1 VADAKGGFMAA
12 AARACQAAAGQPG
25 LPSMR
30 ESFVKRARG
39 RVGLALGLGLGSAAV
54 AGPACV
60 FTPPPALPEELAE
73 ADKAQAER
81 RAQVNAGEPA
91 TPGASGEGGGAG
103 QGGQPAGGDAAGGA
117 GGAAVF
123 AKGDPPDLGMTPEQ
137 MKAYATAQGDPEGGD
152 FTLDEALA
160 GLEGTGELFAEL
172 HTTAGVI
179 TCVLH
184 EKATPGTVANFVGLA
199 RGSRPAL
206 DPDTGAWATSR
217 YYDGVEFHR
226 VIPGFMI
233 QGGDPSGT
241 GRGDTGYVIPD
252 EITDDLHHDVAGVL
266 SMANRGPGSGSG
278 QFFITLAPTPHL
290 DGLHTIFGQCDE
302 PGISVAEK
310 IAATRGPN
318 DRPTTPQVIERVE
331 IVRR

>member
-1 VADAKGGFMAA
+1 MPTIASGSAGGAAGKAGRRSATWAGAMAA
-12 AARACQAAAGQPG
+12 AFAA
-25 LPSMR
+25 
-30 ESFVKRARG
+30 
-39 RVGLALGLGLGSAAV
+39 
-54 AGPACV
+54 ACV

-73 ADKAQAER
+73 ADQEKAQR
-81 RAQVNAGEPA
+81 RAQLGAGEAA
-91 TPGASGEGGGAG
+91 TPPAEGATEAPGGEAEAGSGRTA
-103 QGGQPAGGDAAGGA
+103 
-117 GGAAVF
+117 F
-123 AKGDPPDLGMTPEQ
+123 AKGDPPDLGMTPQQ
-137 MKAYATAQGDPEGGD
+137 MKAYATSQGDPEGGD
-152 FTLDEALA
+152 FTLDEAVAELP
-160 GLEGTGELFAEL
+160 GQPGMGELHAEL

-179 TCVLH
+179 TCRLY
-184 EKATPGTVANFVGLA
+184 EKAAPMTVANFVGLA
-199 RGSRPAL
+199 RGLRPAL
-206 DPDTGAWATSR
+206 DPDTDEWTRTR

-233 QGGDPSGT
+233 QGGDPTGT

-252 EITDDLHHDVAGVL
+252 ELSDDLKHDSPGML

-302 PGISVAEK
+302 PSIEVAEK

-318 DRPTTPQVIERVE
+318 DRPTTPQVIDKVE

>member
-1 VADAKGGFMAA
+1 MGQTAPHRSGSIRTLGRGATAALVAA
-12 AARACQAAAGQPG
+12 
-25 LPSMR
+25 
-30 ESFVKRARG
+30 
-39 RVGLALGLGLGSAAV
+39 
-54 AGPACV
+54 ACV
-60 FTPPPALPEELAE
+60 FTPPPPLPEELAE
-73 ADKAQAER
+73 QGEAE
-81 RAQVNAGEPA
+81 AA
-91 TPGASGEGGGAG
+91 TPPAEGETDGAVEGEGGPEAT
-103 QGGQPAGGDAAGGA
+103 GGGRTAFQ
-117 GGAAVF
+117 
-123 AKGDPPDLGMTPEQ
+123 KGDPPDLGMTPEQ
-137 MKAYATAQGDPEGGD
+137 MKAYAAAQGDPEGGD

-160 GLEGTGELFAEL
+160 DLPGTGEIYAEL

-179 TCVLH
+179 ACRLYD
-184 EKATPGTVANFVGLA
+184 KAAPITVANFVGLA
-199 RGSRPAL
+199 RGLRPAL
-206 DPDTGAWATSR
+206 DPDTGEWTTTR
-217 YYDGVEFHR
+217 YYDGVQFHR

-233 QGGDPSGT
+233 QGGDPTGT

-252 EITDDLHHDVAGVL
+252 ELSDDLRHDVAGML

-302 PGISVAEK
+302 PGIEVAEK